1 MSAPAAKRS
10 KYEVTT
16 SKKQSSLTTF
26 FGGKPKDAINKKEAT
41 SSIINDSVNHIDT
54 KPSLPTTTNSWMDP
68 IIPSPT
74 PISTSWRIYLDCI
87 LLRSARKDSPRK
99 KVAAFDLDG
108 TLLVWRSPSW
118 PSQLQ
123 HYELWNATVFSTLQQ
138 RYDEGYKLLLV
149 SNQGAIRKAFTGKN
163 ATRVKTIIE
172 WLINKVDRP
181 VHVIMSTNKN
191 AGYHK
196 PSKDLWVVAQQELNG
211 GMSFDIENSFYVGD
225 SIEDNPDDPQGG
237 VDSKFA
243 RNISEMTGTTLKF
256 HTPDDYFGPSTA
268 SQRKISGD
276 METYE
281 SPTKAALVTR
291 AALTGCYLNGPILLI
306 LCGVQGSGK
315 SYFCQKLLKGAPTT
329 WVHLSQDTINH
340 GKPGKREQVESE
352 ASSALASG
360 KSVVIDRMHL
370 DEEQRCRFIQVAKQS
385 KVAVHAL
392 LLQPPKAV
400 VLQRVRTRTNHPAGV
415 EGEKG
420 VEIAASSLNKIVR
433 PCYKEGLDLISV
445 VASDSGVL
453 HVLELY
459 KRISDGG
466 RPPQFPITFPLVA
479 DVVMPAVALGTMKIG
494 KRIASNVISMAIS
507 AGVSAVD
514 TAPTYNNEANISANL
529 RTDTFVIIKVPK
541 CAIQPDDVRQKL
553 SDSLFNLQ
561 RDKADLLLLH
571 WPSDVILADTLKSV
585 WQEMEALV
593 QEGRVRAIGV
603 CNFNIDTLRQLLP
616 ICSIR
621 PAVNQVERHPMLP
634 QWDLFDFCFNH
645 GILLQ
650 AHSPLG
656 QGNSEFLGHD
666 TFTEVAKTN
675 NLSPAQVVLQWN
687 LQHGVAVVPKCSTQ
701 AHLHELSMLLNGDST
716 LLPGT
721 SMKLLDGIEQRRRF
735 ISPPFMYSTKAIYA
749 WGEQMPSSK

>member
-10 KYEVTT
+10 KQEDVP

-26 FGGKPKDAINKKEAT
+26 FGGKPKDAANKKEAT
-41 SSIINDSVNHIDT
+41 SSSINDSDNHFT
-54 KPSLPTTTNSWMDP
+54 SQPTTSNSRMDP

-74 PISTSWRIYLDCI
+74 PISTSWRIYLDCL
-87 LLRSARKDSPRK
+87 LLRNDRKDSPRK

-123 HYELWNATVFSTLQQ
+123 HYELWNDTVFPRLQK

-172 WLINKVDRP
+172 WIINKIDRP
-181 VHVIMSTNKN
+181 VHVIMSTNKS

-196 PSKDLWVVAQQELNG
+196 PSKDLWIAAQQELNG
-211 GMSFDIENSFYVGD
+211 GVPFDIESSFFVGD
-225 SIEDNPDDPQGG
+225 STEDNPDDPQGG

-243 RNISEMTGTTLKF
+243 RNISDMTGTILRF
-256 HTPDDYFGPSTA
+256 HTPDEYFGPSTA

-276 METYE
+276 MKTYE
-281 SPTKAALVTR
+281 SPTKVALATR

-315 SYFCQKLLKGAPTT
+315 TTFCQKLLEGAPAI
-329 WVHLSQDTINH
+329 WVHVSQDTINH

-352 ASSALASG
+352 ASSALKSG

-370 DEEQRCRFIQVAKQS
+370 DKEQRYPFIQLAKKS
-385 KVAVHAL
+385 KVSVHAL
-392 LLQPPKAV
+392 LIESPRTV
-400 VLQRVRTRTNHPAGV
+400 VLQRVMTRTNHPAGV

-420 VEIAASSLNKIVR
+420 VQIAVSSLGKIVC
-433 PCYKEGLDLISV
+433 PCYNEGLDLISV
-445 VASDSGVL
+445 AASDTQVL

-459 KRISDGG
+459 KRISPEYG
-466 RPPQFPITFPLVA
+466 PQRFPLTFPLVA
-479 DVVMPAVALGTMKIG
+479 DVVLPAIALGTMKIG

-507 AGVSAVD
+507 AGVGAVD
-514 TAPTYNNEANISANL
+514 TAPTYDNEADLSTNL

-541 CAIQPDDVRQKL
+541 YAIQPSHVRQEL

-571 WPSDVILADTLKSV
+571 WPSDVILADTLKLV
-585 WQEMEALV
+585 WQEMETLV
-593 QEGRVRAIGV
+593 QEGRVRTIGV
-603 CNFNIDTLRQLLP
+603 CNFNIDALRQLLP

-656 QGNSEFLGHD
+656 QGNSEFLGHC

-675 NLSPAQVVLQWN
+675 NLTPAQVVLQWN
-687 LQHGVAVVPKCSTQ
+687 LQHGVAVVPKCSTK
-701 AHLHELSMLLNGDST
+701 AHLHELSMLLNGDLA

-721 SMKLLDGIEQRRRF
+721 SMMLLDGIEQRRRF
-735 ISPPFMYSTKAIYA
+735 VCPPFMYSSKAIFA
-749 WGEQMPSSK
+749 WGKQMPTRK